1 MKFNSFMAF
10 LLFFVVFFRL
20 SLFFPNLYLGFIPAV
35 FGLIYFFR
43 RLVTCLYNG
52 ELVMRRREAFLFSI
66 FTIIFVYCV
75 VFDLFQTNKSFQ
87 ALFTVRMIML
97 FVLSYIP
104 AYYLVNKYLSRNEQ
118 LLEKIIV
125 ASLII
130 QIIIFFVMFF
140 SPEIKTTLYTLF
152 GMADSVN
159 LWEQNAAVRGFGL
172 SGEINFMTPFL
183 MVYMA
188 FFLIKRRY
196 FLIAAIC
203 LTQIVNSNMAVLA
216 AVIGVC
222 CARFNISIKVAT
234 ALIIFIL
241 VYSLGTV
248 FFPRF
253 YDEFVSGDGTRTLDI
268 LWEKHV
274 FTVGAI
280 DWFSTIFGF
289 QQNISSSIPD
299 LSVSSDMGW
308 VILFNYGGLLFIVL
322 YLLLISSLSIAA
334 FGVTY
339 VAAIWLMVGI
349 IFNTKGLVLGSNGYF
364 FISFIY
370 ILLNRRRISTAKIS
384 HD

>member
-1 MKFNSFMAF
+1 
-10 LLFFVVFFRL
+10 
-20 SLFFPNLYLGFIPAV
+20 
-35 FGLIYFFR
+35 
-43 RLVTCLYNG
+43 
-52 ELVMRRREAFLFSI
+52 
-66 FTIIFVYCV
+66 
-75 VFDLFQTNKSFQ
+75 
-87 ALFTVRMIML
+87 ML

>member
-1 MKFNSFMAF
+1 MRLNSFMAF
-10 LLFFVVFFRL
+10 LLFFVIFFRL
-20 SLFFPNLYLGFIPAV
+20 SLFYPNLYLGFIPALI
-35 FGLIYFFR
+35 GLVYFFR
-43 RLVTCLYNG
+43 KFLTSIHNRTLFI
-52 ELVMRRREAFLFSI
+52 RRRDAFLFSVLS
-66 FTIIFVYCV
+66 IIFIFCIF
-75 VFDLFQTNKSFQ
+75 FDIFQTNKSFQ
-87 ALFTVRMIML
+87 SLFTVRMIML
-97 FVLSYIP
+97 FMLSFIP
-104 AYYLVNKYLSRNEQ
+104 AYYLVNKFLLTNEK

-125 ASLII
+125 ASLIL
-130 QIIIFFVMFF
+130 QVVIFFIMFF
-140 SPEIKTTLYTLF
+140 SPEVKRDLYSLF

-183 MVYMA
+183 MVYLA

-234 ALIIFIL
+234 VLIMCIL
-241 VYSLGTV
+241 IYSLGTV

-274 FTVGAI
+274 FTVAPLN
-280 DWFSTIFGF
+280 WFTMIFGF
-289 QQNISSSIPD
+289 QENISSSIPD
-299 LSVSSDMGW
+299 LKTSSDMGW
-308 VILFNYGGLLFIVL
+308 VILFNYGGILFIIL
-322 YLLLISSLSIAA
+322 YMILISALSIAA
-334 FGVTY
+334 FGISY
-339 VAAIWLMVGI
+339 QAAIWFIVGV

-370 ILLNRRRISTAKIS
+370 ILLNNRNLPMDKTVNG
-384 HD
+384 